1 MLIEP
6 LKCGL
11 PLESTNVNAL
21 MGLKFFEL
29 GLRDVIKIRKR
40 RQSFLRV
47 LFSCGLVNG
56 LLIGGIVKNNKF
68 LF

>member
-1 MLIEP
+1 
-6 LKCGL
+6 
-11 PLESTNVNAL
+11 